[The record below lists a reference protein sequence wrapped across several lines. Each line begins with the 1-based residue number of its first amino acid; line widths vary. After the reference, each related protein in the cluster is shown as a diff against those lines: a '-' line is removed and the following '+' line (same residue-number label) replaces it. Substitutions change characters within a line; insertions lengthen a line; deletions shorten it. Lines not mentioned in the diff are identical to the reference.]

1 MLRSEKL
8 PLSVNWPTLGDETK
22 APHVVYMDAVNLP
35 ILLAILGVAA
45 AALLVRT
52 ILHDIRRR
60 KAADKAMADL
70 GFKPCP
76 DDVASLQEKVRELHS
91 DSDVEVRH
99 AEKLATR
106 GGPVY
111 RYEVH
116 SADRETPD
124 ACEELLFPLARKS
137 ERPLVLFMM
146 PDGLAE
152 GFGRTMLEKLTT
164 ALAPRD
170 LAPLTVPTPLR
181 ATIFNALGPAGTT
194 LEDLIDDRDL
204 TALRNAARHGFS
216 VARAVGASCALEVL
230 SDYGRRALPA
240 FDLAAAARY
249 VRELA
254 ERHGAR

>member
-116 SADRETPD
+116 SADKERPN
-124 ACEELLFPLARKS
+124 ASEEFLFPLARKS
-137 ERPLVLFMM
+137 DRPLALFMM

-164 ALAPRD
+164 AL
-170 LAPLTVPTPLR
+170 
-181 ATIFNALGPAGTT
+181 
-194 LEDLIDDRDL
+194 
-204 TALRNAARHGFS
+204 
-216 VARAVGASCALEVL
+216 EVV
-230 SDYGRRALPA
+230 SDYGRRMLPT

-254 ERHGAR
+254 ERHDAR

>member
-1 MLRSEKL
+1 
-8 PLSVNWPTLGDETK
+8 
-22 APHVVYMDAVNLP
+22 MDAVNLP

-60 KAADKAMADL
+60 KAADKAIANL

-76 DDVASLQEKVRELHS
+76 DDVPSLQETVRQLHS

-116 SADRETPD
+116 SGDRETPN
-124 ACEELLFPLARKS
+124 ASEEFLFPLARKS
-137 ERPLVLFMM
+137 EQLLVLFMM

-164 ALAPRD
+164 ALAPRN
-170 LAPLTVPTPLR
+170 LAPLTVPLPLR
-181 ATIFNALGPAGTT
+181 PTIFNALGPVGAT
-194 LEDLIDDRDL
+194 LEDLIDDREL
-204 TALRNAARHGFS
+204 TALRNAARHGLV
-216 VARAVGASCALEVL
+216 VARAGGASCAVEVL
-230 SDYGRRALPA
+230 SDYGRRMLPT
-240 FDLAAAARY
+240 FDVAAAARF